1 MNFHNASFKAAYGTS
16 EQLPASTGPEV
27 SFAGRS
33 NVGKS
38 SLLNKLMYRKD
49 LAKVSSTPGK
59 TATINFYD
67 VDGHDLVDLP
77 GYGYAKVS
85 KAEKGRWSEL
95 IEGYYNQDRDFALV
109 VSLIDIRHEP
119 SALDRN
125 MVQFLMDAE
134 LPFAIALTKADKLS
148 KQQQM
153 KQRAAIKKALKL
165 PGGVPMVVTSSEKGD
180 GIDELRARIVE
191 MAGEEFNLDSPK
203 QLGHILFEVLGLR
216 TLKKNQRGYSTDAAT
231 LESLRPYSPVIDE
244 ILKYRTYAKLLSTYV
259 DGLLAAQ
266 AADGRVHSTFIQT
279 ETRTGRISST
289 EPNLQNIPVRME
301 LGREI
306 RRAFIARPGW
316 MLVDADYSQIELRL
330 LAHISGDEAM
340 QEAFLSGEDIH
351 ATTAAHVFGVP
362 LDQVTPAMRRS
373 ARQKLFLL
381 TSRPCACRFPNA
393 SWPRPRIPQRA
404 RALHPGTA

>member
-38 SLLNKLMYRKD
+38 SLLNKLMYRKG

-180 GIDELRARIVE
+180 GIDELRALINRAIAWWRRCRPTSSATTSTPPSPPSWSCRTPPASTCVRSAPRI
-191 MAGEEFNLDSPK
+191 AP
-203 QLGHILFEVLGLR
+203 
-216 TLKKNQRGYSTDAAT
+216 
-231 LESLRPYSPVIDE
+231 P
-244 ILKYRTYAKLLSTYV
+244 AKT
-259 DGLLAAQ
+259 
-266 AADGRVHSTFIQT
+266 
-279 ETRTGRISST
+279 
-289 EPNLQNIPVRME
+289 
-301 LGREI
+301 
-306 RRAFIARPGW
+306 IAR
-316 MLVDADYSQIELRL
+316 STR
-330 LAHISGDEAM
+330 
-340 QEAFLSGEDIH
+340 
-351 ATTAAHVFGVP
+351 
-362 LDQVTPAMRRS
+362 
-373 ARQKLFLL
+373 K
-381 TSRPCACRFPNA
+381 
-393 SWPRPRIPQRA
+393 WPRYW
-404 RALHPGTA
+404 